1 MTLPDFLQR
10 SAPWLQST
18 GPEGEVVISTR
29 IRMAR
34 NLGGFSFPAKASRV
48 QQREVLELCR
58 ATLQVAAPGVGAGT
72 HWIQLNGC
80 PMIDRQLL
88 AERHLISR
96 QHSSAVIPRA
106 VAISPGEELSI
117 MVNEEDHLRI
127 QVILPG
133 SRLDDAFTEAD
144 RIDDLLESQ
153 LDFAFSPRYGYLTA
167 CPTNLGTGIRVS
179 AMLHLPALKLTGE
192 IEKVRRAAKD
202 MHLAMRGCHGEG
214 SDALGDLFQISNQT
228 TLGRTEHEILEDFQ
242 NTILPRIIEYE
253 QHARAAIVG
262 RKRLFMED
270 RIQRAIGILGRARVV
285 SSEEAMSLLSDLRMG
300 ICMGQVAGM
309 DLKSVNE
316 LLLLVQPAHIQKH
329 AGKAMEAPAR
339 REYRARLLRERL
351 ASLEKSP

>member
-1 MTLPDFLQR
+1 MNLPDFLHR
-10 SAPWLQST
+10 SAPWLDAA
-18 GPEGEVVISTR
+18 GPQGQVVISTR
-29 IRMAR
+29 VRMAR
-34 NLGGFSFPAKASRV
+34 NLGGFSFPARASRV

-58 ATLQVAAPGVGAGT
+58 ATLQVTGPGPGPGT

-96 QHSSAVIPRA
+96 QHCSAVIPRA
-106 VAISPGEELSI
+106 VAISPTEELSI

-127 QVILPG
+127 QVLLPG
-133 SRLDDAFTEAD
+133 SRLEEAFAQAD
-144 RIDDLLESQ
+144 RVDDLLESQ
-153 LDFAFSPRYGYLTA
+153 LDYAFSPRYGYLTA

-228 TLGRTEHEILEDFQ
+228 TLGRTEHEILDDFQ
-242 NTILPRIIEYE
+242 NTILPRVIEYE
-253 QHARAAIVG
+253 LQARQAIAG
-262 RKRLFMED
+262 LKRLFLED

-285 SSEEAMSLLSDLRMG
+285 GSEEAMSLLSDLRMG
-300 ICMGQVAGM
+300 VCLGMVAGM

-316 LLLLVQPAHIQKH
+316 LLLLVQPAHIQKQ
-329 AGKAMEAPAR
+329 AGRAMESPAR
-339 REYRARLLRERL
+339 REFRAGLLRQRL